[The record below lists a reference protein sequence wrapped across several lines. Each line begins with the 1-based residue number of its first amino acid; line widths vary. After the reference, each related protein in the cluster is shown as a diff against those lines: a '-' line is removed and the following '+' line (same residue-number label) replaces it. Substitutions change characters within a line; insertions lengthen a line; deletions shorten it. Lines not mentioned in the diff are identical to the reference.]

1 MTMHRMSIQ
10 KACFLS
16 ESTDNLPK
24 PADLKRLLERQSNQ
38 DSSQVETQEENEYAF
53 VGTLDDRSF
62 LSDEMAAVC
71 ANLPIHLI
79 KQKNLQV

>member
-1 MTMHRMSIQ
+1 MLSISISQ
-10 KACFLS
+10 QNELENCDTVPLNVSLS
-16 ESTDNLPK
+16 SLQE
-24 PADLKRLLERQSNQ
+24 SNQ
-38 DSSQVETQEENEYAF
+38 DSSQVETQGGNEYAF

-79 KQKNLQV
+79 KQKNL

>member
-1 MTMHRMSIQ
+1 MLSISISQ
-10 KACFLS
+10 QNELENRDTVPLNVFLS
-16 ESTDNLPK
+16 FLQE
-24 PADLKRLLERQSNQ
+24 SNQ
-38 DSSQVETQEENEYAF
+38 DSSQVETQGENEYAF

-79 KQKNLQV
+79 KQKNL

>member
-1 MTMHRMSIQ
+1 MILSISISQ
-10 KACFLS
+10 QNELENPDTVSLNVSLS
-16 ESTDNLPK
+16 SLQ
-24 PADLKRLLERQSNQ
+24 QSNQ
-38 DSSQVETQEENEYAF
+38 DSSRVQTQGENEYAF

-79 KQKNLQV
+79 KQKKL